1 MTVKQRRIKIIKE
14 KKNLQ
19 FLVII
24 TPNKLTNPLTI
35 QSIMDSTIVGIE
47 GLNFKPSSPKN
58 SVKKF
63 SLLSHK
69 HGKNNNEIGCLYLL
83 CHDLGLK
90 IFKAIKT
97 IKSETKDI
105 ISKNIYYL

>member
-1 MTVKQRRIKIIKE
+1 MTVKKRRIKIIKE

-19 FLVII
+19 SLVII
-24 TPNKLTNPLTI
+24 TPNKLTNPLTT

-47 GLNFKPSSPKN
+47 GLNFRPNSPKN
-58 SVKKF
+58 SVEKF
-63 SLLSHK
+63 SLFSHK
-69 HGKNNNEIGCLYLL
+69 HGKNNNEMGCLFLL

-90 IFKAIKT
+90 IFKAIQT

-105 ISKNIYYL
+105 IS